1 MLPKRETMEIEWD
14 IQKAEA
20 NFRKHK
26 VSFEEAKS
34 VFDDPLALTVNDEAH
49 SFDENRFI
57 TIGESKVGRLL
68 LVCHT
73 IGVENVR
80 IISARP
86 PTSGER
92 KDYEHG

>member
-1 MLPKRETMEIEWD
+1 MEIEWD

-26 VSFEEAKS
+26 VSFEEAES
-34 VFDDPLALTVNDEAH
+34 VFDDPLALTVSDEIH

-68 LVCHT
+68 LVSHT
-73 IGVENVR
+73 IGAENVR
-80 IISARP
+80 IISARK

-92 KDYEHG
+92 KHYEHG

>member
-1 MLPKRETMEIEWD
+1 MEVDWDLP
-14 IQKAEA
+14 KAEA
-20 NFRKHK
+20 NLRKHK

-34 VFDDPLALTVNDEAH
+34 VFDDPSALTVNDEAH

-73 IGVENVR
+73 IGNENVR
-80 IISARP
+80 IISARM
-86 PTSGER
+86 PTIGER
-92 KDYEHG
+92 KIYEHG

>member
-1 MLPKRETMEIEWD
+1 MLPKREIIEFEWD
-14 IQKAEA
+14 VQKAEA

-26 VSFEEAKS
+26 VAFAEAKS
-34 VFDDPLALTVNDEAH
+34 VFDDPLALMVNDEIH
-49 SFDENRFI
+49 SFEENRFI

-80 IISARP
+80 IISART
-86 PTSGER
+86 PTSAER

>member
-1 MLPKRETMEIEWD
+1 MEFEWD
-14 IQKAEA
+14 NQKAEA

-34 VFDDPLALTVNDEAH
+34 IFDDPLALSVSDDSH
-49 SFDENRFI
+49 SFDEQRFI

-73 IGVENVR
+73 IGEENVR
-80 IISARP
+80 IISART